1 MRNYRLGIWAGI
13 AGIATILIVGGM
25 TIWMVAIIIG
35 LIIGLLSGYN
45 DSISTPQAGLRFG
58 AINGVI
64 AGALL
69 AVGQLLRSFWLDPLA
84 GQNQLN
90 LGFGAAGSAIVA
102 GLVGLVITA
111 AVGGALSAGQHLKGP
126 ARPLAVA
133 AIVGAYLLFLP
144 QIDGALRLG
153 WLGDIIP
160 IIIFII
166 LALGLNIVVGYAGL
180 LDLGY
185 AAFFAIGAYT
195 AGMLSS
201 SHISGQFGS
210 SFQISFWL
218 VIWIAAAIA
227 AIFGIILGA
236 PTLPLR
242 GDYLAIVTLGFGEIV
257 PILLTN
263 LDAVEWIK
271 TPGGEPLN
279 LTGGDPGISAIA
291 PPSLPIVARFD
302 FSFSMI
308 AHLLLGA
315 LLLYGV
321 YYIISR
327 TLADE
332 RAQGRSTTM
341 TRIVGVLVAIGL
353 LFALFY
359 GMELPGGA
367 KLAIPGIAA
376 IGQFLPTVRTPWYY
390 LVISIF
396 AFSIFFINR
405 LRRSRLGRA
414 WMAMREDELAAGSMG
429 IDLVRT
435 KLLAFSLGASFSGFA
450 GAFFGAYLGSITP
463 SSFQFD
469 KSVLIL
475 CMVILGGLGNIPGVI
490 LGGLIIVSADT
501 FFLNRLTD
509 LVKQVASNS
518 QAQALADFKASDY
531 RLLLFGVVLVV
542 MMLVRPEGLLPSER
556 RKAEL
561 HADEEITA
569 QENTSAFDVE
579 QGSARLSTE

>member
-35 LIIGLLSGYN
+35 LIIGLLSSYN
-45 DSISTPQAGLRFG
+45 DLIRTPRDGLRFG
-58 AINGVI
+58 AINGAI

-69 AVGQLLRSFWLDPLA
+69 AVGQLLRSLWLDPLA
-84 GQNQLN
+84 GQKQLD
-90 LGFGAAGSAIVA
+90 LGFGAFGSALVA
-102 GLVGLVITA
+102 GLVGVLIVGV
-111 AVGGALSAGQHLKGP
+111 VGGALSAGQHLKGP

-144 QIDGALRLG
+144 QIDGLLKLG

-218 VIWIAAAIA
+218 VIWIAAAVA
-227 AIFGIILGA
+227 ALFGIILGA

-263 LDAVEWIK
+263 LDAVDWIK
-271 TPGGEPLN
+271 TPSGAPLN

-291 PPSLPIVARFD
+291 PPSLPIVARLD
-302 FSFSMI
+302 FSLSMF
-308 AHLLLGA
+308 AHILLGA

-321 YYIISR
+321 YYIVNR

-332 RAQGRSTTM
+332 RAQGRSTIM
-341 TRIVGVLVAIGL
+341 TTIVGVLVAIGL
-353 LFALFY
+353 LFGLFY
-359 GMELPGGA
+359 GTELPGGA

-376 IGQFLPTVRTPWYY
+376 VGQFLPTVRTPWYY

-414 WMAMREDELAAGSMG
+414 WMAMREDELAASSMG

-490 LGGLIIVSADT
+490 LGGLLIVSADT

-509 LVKQVASNS
+509 LVKQIASNS
-518 QAQALADFKASDY
+518 HSQALADFKASDF
-531 RLLLFGVVLVV
+531 RLLLFGVVLVG
-542 MMLVRPEGLLPSER
+542 MMLVRPEGLLPNAR

-561 HADEEITA
+561 HADGDDLSHGNVDLHDVTPGGA
-569 QENTSAFDVE
+569 QLT
-579 QGSARLSTE
+579 TE

>member
-1 MRNYRLGIWAGI
+1 MADVARVPRAGGSSSP
-13 AGIATILIVGGM
+13 ADAATPRSRRDIV
-25 TIWMVAIIIG
+25 V
-35 LIIGLLSGYN
+35 
-45 DSISTPQAGLRFG
+45 FG
-58 AINGVI
+58 AILIFLI
-64 AGALL
+64 AFPFIDQALGLNLLGALL
-69 AVGQLLRSFWLDPLA
+69 PIGIYALLA
-84 GQNQLN
+84 M
-90 LGFGAAGSAIVA
+90 
-102 GLVGLVITA
+102 
-111 AVGGALSAGQHLKGP
+111 
-126 ARPLAVA
+126 
-133 AIVGAYLLFLP
+133 
-144 QIDGALRLG
+144 
-153 WLGDIIP
+153 
-160 IIIFII
+160 
-166 LALGLNIVVGYAGL
+166 GLNIVVGYAGL

-218 VIWIAAAIA
+218 VIWIAAAVA

-291 PPSLPIVARFD
+291 PPALPIVARLD
-302 FSFSMI
+302 FSLAMI

-341 TRIVGVLVAIGL
+341 TRIVGVLVGIGL

-367 KLAIPGIAA
+367 RLAIPGIAA
-376 IGQFLPTVRTPWYY
+376 VGQFLPTVRTPWYY

-405 LRRSRLGRA
+405 LRRSRLGRS

-435 KLLAFSLGASFSGFA
+435 KLLAFALGASFSGFA

-475 CMVILGGLGNIPGVI
+475 CMVILGGLGSIPGVI
-490 LGGLIIVSADT
+490 LGGLIIVTADI

-509 LVKQVASNS
+509 LLKQIASNS
-518 QAQALADFKASDY
+518 HSQVLADFKASDY
-531 RLLLFGVVLVV
+531 R
-542 MMLVRPEGLLPSER
+542 
-556 RKAEL
+556 
-561 HADEEITA
+561 
-569 QENTSAFDVE
+569 
-579 QGSARLSTE
+579 